1 MEQIVTVSVS
11 QMAGMENVNMDQ
23 EKNMGLLYLERLTAF
38 RLAAWYCWIKL
49 LYQLI
54 ISMQGYHLCF
64 TKYAI
69 PSLCF
74 LVCWLNW
81 RKVSCYCKLSLCN
94 QILNNRTYRSLSKFE
109 AFVLMQNLI
118 SCLVVAV
125 LSLSGVVS
133 VEKLNWKLV
142 RVWIPVNVIFV
153 GMLVSG
159 MYRYAMHFSLYVF
172 HRYSGEEWR
181 HACCWI
187 AICSI
192 FFYEK

>member
-159 MYRYAMHFSLYVF
+159 MYRYVMHFSLYGF
-172 HRYSGEEWR
+172 
-181 HACCWI
+181 
-187 AICSI
+187 
-192 FFYEK
+192 